1 MVGRRCGEGAEEFEA
16 RCGFWGALWFLLE
29 RTAVFCRARCV
40 FFGALRYFILVR
52 CVFWGATRFLG
63 ARRGTPRRYKGRRA
77 IPRPGMNGALPLRR
91 GSGGEC
97 WSLAIARH
105 GLPAMPDCRGGVFA
119 VFAKIPP
126 PILSNHMCVSCPPIP
141 ISHVCIPCPPIP
153 SAILPIMPAHPAS
166 HVCVSCAPILP
177 TMGACRTRPFL
188 SPMCA
193 CDARPSCPTIC
204 AYHARPSRPPWA
216 HAMRALPP
224 CDCGVPFTP
233 L

>member
-1 MVGRRCGEGAEEFEA
+1 M
-16 RCGFWGALWFLLE
+16 
-29 RTAVFCRARCV
+29 
-40 FFGALRYFILVR
+40 R

-77 IPRPGMNGALPLRR
+77 IPLPGMNGALPLRR

-97 WSLAIARH
+97 WSLAIARN
-105 GLPAMPDCRGGVFA
+105 GIPAMPDCRGGVFA

-193 CDARPSCPTIC
+193 CDARPFLSPMC
-204 AYHARPSRPPWA
+204 AYHARPSCLPWA
-216 HAMRALPP
+216 RTKANPSALRLRRSFHAIMNFPFFLLTSRDVFSAFEGGEDARHALL
-224 CDCGVPFTP
+224 CGAIRVNLGLGF
-233 L
+233 

>member
-1 MVGRRCGEGAEEFEA
+1 MQRSLRRDAVFWG
-16 RCGFWGALWFLLE
+16 RCGFCWSALRYFVGH
-29 RTAVFCRARCV
+29 AAF

-126 PILSNHMCVSCPPIP
+126 PIAHTRGHIRSAYLMRGRG
-141 ISHVCIPCPPIP
+141 VC
-153 SAILPIMPAHPAS
+153 SD
-166 HVCVSCAPILP
+166 V
-177 TMGACRTRPFL
+177 ACRVAVWCLVPN
-188 SPMCA
+188 C
-193 CDARPSCPTIC
+193 
-204 AYHARPSRPPWA
+204 
-216 HAMRALPP
+216 
-224 CDCGVPFTP
+224 CGV
-233 L
+233 LRRA

>member
-1 MVGRRCGEGAEEFEA
+1 MGDIWV
-16 RCGFWGALWFLLE
+16 
-29 RTAVFCRARCV
+29 
-40 FFGALRYFILVR
+40 
-52 CVFWGATRFLG
+52 
-63 ARRGTPRRYKGRRA
+63 
-77 IPRPGMNGALPLRR
+77 
-91 GSGGEC
+91 
-97 WSLAIARH
+97 
-105 GLPAMPDCRGGVFA
+105 AMRSAMKSPQTPDCRGGVFA

-193 CDARPSCPTIC
+193 CDARPFLSPMC
-204 AYHARPSRPPWA
+204 AYHARPSCLPWA
-216 HAMRALPP
+216 RTKANPSALRLRRSFHAIMNFPFFLLTSRDVFSAFEGGEDARHALL
-224 CDCGVPFTP
+224 CGAIRVNLGLGF
-233 L
+233 

>member
-1 MVGRRCGEGAEEFEA
+1 MQRSLRRDAVFGG
-16 RCGFWGALWFLLE
+16 RCGFCWS
-29 RTAVFCRARCV
+29 
-40 FFGALRYFILVR
+40 ALRYFILVR

-105 GLPAMPDCRGGVFA
+105 GLPAMPDYRGGVFA